1 MTTHTDA
8 PADPYFLCGFCGG
21 GSNECQCHL
30 HPKDRKPADDELDGL
45 RVTEEICADRI
56 ARKAADDLVVM
67 LLSVCVD
74 YDGSSIPDGGEPR
87 VFLSCGEIRQAA
99 ARIRSL
105 EEQVKDAR
113 RRRDAWRK
121 KAEGYDAV
129 CLALR
134 EKVGSPWPP
143 HMSRLLWAGIAAAEK
158 TRADRA
164 EAQRDEAVG
173 LHGELLSAAASVFN
187 KLNNGRYATRGEL
200 SDKLRGPIDR
210 SQAFFDSLKEGRHG
224 QDHHD

>member
-8 PADPYFLCGFCGG
+8 PAD
-21 GSNECQCHL
+21 
-30 HPKDRKPADDELDGL
+30 
-45 RVTEEICADRI
+45 
-56 ARKAADDLVVM
+56 DLVER
-67 LLSVCVD
+67 LEK
-74 YDGSSIPDGGEPR
+74 YRPINEWGAGEHH
-87 VFLSCGEIRQAA
+87 VILDEAA

-105 EEQVKDAR
+105 EAQRDEAQ

-173 LHGELLSAAASVFN
+173 LLRELMGTHDADA
-187 KLNNGRYATRGEL
+187 L
-200 SDKLRGPIDR
+200 SDDIFLRCE
-210 SQAFFDSLKEGRHG
+210 AFLDSLKEGRHG
-224 QDHHD
+224 